1 MLSRLSSTAGQ
12 VAGWSLAD
20 VQLADVQLIGLAT
33 GLTALAG
40 SLGVFDNGAA
50 NVTAYVT
57 EQREQVCQRVA
68 RFKELLPSVMGAL
81 HAAAVPAVAVKGA
94 ALLQGVWGAADTRPM
109 ADIDV
114 IVPVALRA
122 QAAAALT
129 RAGLRPL
136 HSTAYEDVFLAWGD
150 GGVGRTDGE
159 SVNHNGRVE
168 LHPGWVEFLHG
179 YTVRGCAFDAAA
191 FDHEALTVHVLGHL
205 ASTVVRAEV
214 RAVNVVDVWW
224 CAQRP
229 LNRDRMAAL
238 MAATDPRLT
247 APALWLVHHLLPDAI
262 PVSDTSREM
271 ARLPRSARRSLAA
284 ASPADVL
291 RDPSQRTS
299 FRWRQTF
306 TMATRERVAVVDQM
320 LWPYGVR
327 SVRRAAQQLTS
338 RR

>member
-1 MLSRLSSTAGQ
+1 M
-12 VAGWSLAD
+12 
-20 VQLADVQLIGLAT
+20 
-33 GLTALAG
+33 
-40 SLGVFDNGAA
+40 
-50 NVTAYVT
+50 
-57 EQREQVCQRVA
+57 
-68 RFKELLPSVMGAL
+68 
-81 HAAAVPAVAVKGA
+81 
-94 ALLQGVWGAADTRPM
+94 
-109 ADIDV
+109 
-114 IVPVALRA
+114 
-122 QAAAALT
+122 
-129 RAGLRPL
+129 
-136 HSTAYEDVFLAWGD
+136 
-150 GGVGRTDGE
+150 
-159 SVNHNGRVE
+159 
-168 LHPGWVEFLHG
+168 EFLHG
-179 YTVRGCAFDAAA
+179 YTVRGCALDVAT

-224 CAQRP
+224 CVQRP
-229 LNRDRMAAL
+229 LNWDRMAAL

-262 PVSDTSREM
+262 PVPDTSREM

-320 LWPYGVR
+320 LWPYGAR
-327 SVRRAAQQLTS
+327 SLRRAAHQLTS